1 MDISLLTRSLDDL
14 VGCPKRE
21 KKNKVSK
28 LLSIMGHPRTRLI
41 LSHNSELRNKDEKSK
56 LFTWNSLLS
65 SLLNVLM
72 DELRNLTLGNQ
83 GEAKQSAELSAY
95 FKLLSICAIHGSH
108 GNGAV
113 DVNDLVKCF
122 LHTMKDSGLSCAQES
137 FISLIQLFFRHG
149 SSYSLGLTERCCDD
163 VIFWCCSDLKTA
175 CTYSSAY
182 LLSLTLLRASS
193 SCALPLNHVF
203 ETLLDFLKRYV
214 IAFPRELYSFQP
226 PYARLQFSDFRS
238 SFKQPSSTHFNNLGW
253 VIHLIRWLLAEHYV
267 TACDW
272 HHVLM
277 TVDAL
282 LPTLLVS
289 LAEQRTVIKPPPPE
303 NVDLDRSALSSF
315 RQHRPGYSQLLH
327 DVWSVEWTFCENTL
341 VPLLSSVLTKSGG
354 DPDDLDEVFQL
365 HRTSSACSG
374 VYRIPLSLF
383 HGGSYFIV
391 EPAPAL
397 CRFPC
402 SDSSML
408 AMEDV
413 DTFEELFCLLRW
425 LLAFAHQHSRSTLN
439 VTLSQFSVVT
449 WLRYLFQKWN
459 SIADRISFQN
469 DTTCWKQVRS
479 MRNFFGAFAALLL
492 AIQDNVLLADP
503 TETRYASTKA
513 SFVFFPL
520 STNPAFENALTPIPN
535 AVIACDLIGVRESVD
550 DFLWCILDWAIRL
563 KWQQGRSTPFSTSTT
578 ISALEQIFERL
589 PACALMAK
597 TPVAYECMLIALHT
611 CSAVLR
617 YELTGLSTTH
627 WKLSTGVL
635 LGLHQCWTTALRIAE
650 LTTCLYDPERMRRR
664 GSLMSKS
671 RLQNQDHLAYDL
683 LLELVHLLTL
693 SPNDLFITLR
703 VPFSNQLDAY
713 FRKIFANRTVFFT
726 ESSWWRLRFFIVVGS
741 VFPELQFVQYSNAQH
756 VIPAAITHIPVLHY
770 FVQQC
775 LNPLVPNTSVDEE
788 AIYESNRSTVSSY
801 CSLVSLYCVLL
812 HTLTCS
818 NNQQEFVPRSP
829 SLCSTGS
836 PLFLGTA
843 LSTLQ
848 AVEIIDYICEML
860 SSHPLLFHLEEA
872 IADSA
877 ALRVLVQL
885 FVLWLQLTHLRSHL
899 YSSKDHAVIR
909 SNLPIQPIKTVLC
922 RLILDLLMTERSLTG
937 PLASKQQIGILDE
950 QHQAECDES
959 AKRDEL
965 ALYGLEALLDCLPDQ
980 TTGDTWFSSALFEQL
995 VEHATAELSRR
1006 PLISDHPLPRIG
1018 STPGLQKMNDAC
1030 NSSRFGDDDF
1040 DDCRSVPADQFEE
1053 LLKEIDEDNLLKRA
1067 HNKRATS
1074 LRLFSLLFYF
1084 ALRIQSCSMLDFLQ
1098 ASLAQLLCNSPCDT
1112 VESMEWLCCLVSA
1125 ATRAVSQ
1132 IVRCPFRPFNTDM
1145 PFEGLVASFLSCLV
1159 DAVREALKARV
1170 TRVGCLSHVSQLIRA
1185 AAQLICCIAI
1195 IINEWTEQQQDRL
1208 TDPQRWQTIGLH
1220 LNQLICAVW
1229 SIVAKRGVRLLR
1241 GFPPVPAD
1249 CLQAWMQL
1257 HAAGVLDTTASPD
1270 YLLSVVFQPHS
1281 TPAVLLQFL
1290 QFLEKLNDKWST
1302 IVRSRQHA
1310 PTLRILLNSL
1320 LRSLRNKQVALQQ
1333 IVWPGKN
1340 SYRFTDLDVTVYVYR
1355 LIHSLL
1361 VQLSSISPSYTV
1373 NSTKKPE
1380 GQLPSLR
1387 PELDCLIQSCV
1398 QLADLH
1404 LCTEEAQREKVFQV
1418 VVSIVFIK
1426 SSIFNG

>member
-1 MDISLLTRSLDDL
+1 
-14 VGCPKRE
+14 
-21 KKNKVSK
+21 
-28 LLSIMGHPRTRLI
+28 
-41 LSHNSELRNKDEKSK
+41 
-56 LFTWNSLLS
+56 
-65 SLLNVLM
+65 
-72 DELRNLTLGNQ
+72 
-83 GEAKQSAELSAY
+83 
-95 FKLLSICAIHGSH
+95 
-108 GNGAV
+108 
-113 DVNDLVKCF
+113 
-122 LHTMKDSGLSCAQES
+122 
-137 FISLIQLFFRHG
+137 
-149 SSYSLGLTERCCDD
+149 
-163 VIFWCCSDLKTA
+163 
-175 CTYSSAY
+175 
-182 LLSLTLLRASS
+182 
-193 SCALPLNHVF
+193 
-203 ETLLDFLKRYV
+203 
-214 IAFPRELYSFQP
+214 
-226 PYARLQFSDFRS
+226 
-238 SFKQPSSTHFNNLGW
+238 
-253 VIHLIRWLLAEHYV
+253 
-267 TACDW
+267 
-272 HHVLM
+272 
-277 TVDAL
+277 
-282 LPTLLVS
+282 
-289 LAEQRTVIKPPPPE
+289 
-303 NVDLDRSALSSF
+303 
-315 RQHRPGYSQLLH
+315 LLH

-341 VPLLSSVLTKSGG
+341 VPLLSSVLAKSGG
-354 DPDDLDEVFQL
+354 DPDDLDEMIQL
-365 HRTSSACSG
+365 HRASSTCSG
-374 VYRIPLSLF
+374 VYRVPLSLF
-383 HGGSYFIV
+383 HGSSYFIV

-408 AMEDV
+408 TMEDV

-439 VTLSQFSVVT
+439 VTLSQVSVVT

-503 TETRYASTKA
+503 TE
-513 SFVFFPL
+513 VFPY
-520 STNPAFENALTPIPN
+520 S
-535 AVIACDLIGVRESVD
+535 REGM
-550 DFLWCILDWAIRL
+550 WCVLDWAIRL

-635 LGLHQCWTTALRIAE
+635 PGLHHCWTTALRIAD
-650 LTTCLYDPERMRRR
+650 LTTCLYDSERMRRR
-664 GSLMSKS
+664 GSSVPKS
-671 RLQNQDHLAYDL
+671 RLQNQDHLAYEL

-693 SPNDLFITLR
+693 STNDLFITLR
-703 VPFSNQLDAY
+703 VPFSNQLDVY

-756 VIPAAITHIPVLHY
+756 VIPAAITYIPVLHY

-788 AIYESNRSTVSSY
+788 SMYESNHSTVSSY

-812 HTLTCS
+812 HTFTCS
-818 NNQQEFVPRSP
+818 NNQQEFAPKSP
-829 SLCSTGS
+829 SLCATGS
-836 PLFLGTA
+836 PLFPGTA

-877 ALRVLVQL
+877 TLRVLVQL

-899 YSSKDHAVIR
+899 YFSKDRAVVR
-909 SNLPIQPIKTVLC
+909 PNLPIQHIKTVLS
-922 RLILDLLMTERSLTG
+922 RLILDLMKTERALTG
-937 PLASKQQIGILDE
+937 PLASKQQICILDE
-950 QHQAECDES
+950 QHQAECGESVKQDEFS
-959 AKRDEL
+959 L
-965 ALYGLEALLDCLPDQ
+965 CGLEALLDCLPDQ
-980 TTGDTWFSSALFEQL
+980 TTDDTWFSSAHFEQL
-995 VEHATAELSRR
+995 VERATAELSRR
-1006 PLISDHPLPRIG
+1006 PLISDLPLPRTR

-1040 DDCRSVPADQFEE
+1040 DDCRSVPADQLEE
-1053 LLKEIDEDNLLKRA
+1053 LPKEIDEVYLLKRA
-1067 HNKRATS
+1067 HNKRTTS
-1074 LRLFSLLFYF
+1074 VRLFSLLFYF

-1112 VESMEWLCCLVSA
+1112 VESIEWLCCLVTA
-1125 ATRAVSQ
+1125 ATRAVSHV
-1132 IVRCPFRPFNTDM
+1132 VRCPLRPFNPDM
-1145 PFEGLVASFLSCLV
+1145 LFEGLVASFLSCLV

-1185 AAQLICCIAI
+1185 AAQLICCITI

-1208 TDPQRWQTIGLH
+1208 TDLQRWQTIGLH

-1241 GFPPVPAD
+1241 GFPPVPES

-1290 QFLEKLNDKWST
+1290 QFLEK
-1302 IVRSRQHA
+1302 
-1310 PTLRILLNSL
+1310 
-1320 LRSLRNKQVALQQ
+1320 
-1333 IVWPGKN
+1333 
-1340 SYRFTDLDVTVYVYR
+1340 
-1355 LIHSLL
+1355 
-1361 VQLSSISPSYTV
+1361 
-1373 NSTKKPE
+1373 
-1380 GQLPSLR
+1380 
-1387 PELDCLIQSCV
+1387 
-1398 QLADLH
+1398 
-1404 LCTEEAQREKVFQV
+1404 
-1418 VVSIVFIK
+1418 
-1426 SSIFNG
+1426 